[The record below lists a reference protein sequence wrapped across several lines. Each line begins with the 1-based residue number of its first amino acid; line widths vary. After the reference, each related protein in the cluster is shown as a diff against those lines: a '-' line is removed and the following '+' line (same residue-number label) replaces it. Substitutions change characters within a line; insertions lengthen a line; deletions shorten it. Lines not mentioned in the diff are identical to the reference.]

1 MDINLDINPDGTFT
15 TGNTFNSTPRESPS
29 SVIETPGAGKKRKV
43 KLTKKSYRKKRQTK
57 KIKNKKK
64 FIRKRRR

>member
-1 MDINLDINPDGTFT
+1 MDIDLNGTFT
-15 TGNTFNSTPRESPS
+15 TGNTFNSTPRESPI
-29 SVIETPGAGKKRKV
+29 SVIEPPGAGKKRKV
-43 KLTKKSYRKKRQTK
+43 KPTKKSYRKKRQTK

>member
-43 KLTKKSYRKKRQTK
+43 KLTKKKL
-57 KIKNKKK
+57 
-64 FIRKRRR
+64 